1 MIDLAK
7 PQRIHVVGVGGS
19 GMSAIATVMRA
30 MGHSVSGSDLRNS
43 HNVERLIAQGVTVR
57 IGHDASSVHGVDA
70 VAVSTAIARSNVEVA
85 EAERLGI
92 PVLRRADVLSA
103 ICERRAAVA
112 VAGTHGKTT
121 TASMLS
127 LIAVDAGWHPSFI
140 IGGEV
145 NEIGGGAVW
154 DEGEWLVV
162 EADESDGTF
171 LELPRRAAI
180 VTSVEPDHI
189 EFYGGVEQMEAAFD
203 RFVEETPGPVIV
215 DADGTVAAAMAAR
228 HGAVTTGLSPSVDYA
243 ICEVEGRRADVSFTL
258 RHAGTELGRIRVP
271 VPGLH
276 NARNAA
282 SSAALALEIGVPFDA
297 VTKALGRFAGVARRF
312 QFRGRIRDVD
322 FVEDFAHLPT
332 EVAVAVATARDG
344 GWERIVVVF
353 QPHRFSRTQA
363 NHAEFATAFEGADH
377 VIVTDIY
384 GSGEPPRPGIT
395 GELVADAVRRGTP
408 DLGVTWLPGRGNL
421 AGHLAGALRPGDLCL
436 LLSAGDLTSVPDEV
450 AAVP

>member
-1 MIDLAK
+1 MIDLGR
-7 PQRIHVVGVGGS
+7 PLRIHVVGVGGS
-19 GMSAIATVMRA
+19 GMSAIATVMQA
-30 MGHSVSGSDLRNS
+30 MGHSVSGSDLRHS
-43 HNVERLIAQGVTVR
+43 HNVERLVAHGVTVH
-57 IGHDASSVHGVDA
+57 IGHDAALVHGVDA
-70 VAVSTAIARSNVEVA
+70 VAISTAIGNANVEVA
-85 EAERLGI
+85 EAQRLGV
-92 PVLRRADVLSA
+92 PVLRRAEVLA
-103 ICERRAAVA
+103 GICARRAAVA

-127 LIAVDAGWHPSFI
+127 LVLVEAAWRPSFI

-171 LELPRRAAI
+171 LELPRRAAV
-180 VTSVEPDHI
+180 VTSVEPDHL
-189 EFYGGVEQMEAAFD
+189 EFYGGVQQMEAAFD
-203 RFVEETPGPVIV
+203 RFIAETPGAVVV
-215 DADGTVAAAMAAR
+215 DADGAVAAAMAAR
-228 HGAVTTGLSPSVDYA
+228 RGAVTTGLSPDADYM
-243 ICEVEGRRADVSFTL
+243 ICDIEGRRADVGFTL
-258 RHAGTELGRIRVP
+258 RHAGNELGRLRVP

-282 SSAALALEIGVPFDA
+282 TSAALALEIGVPFDA
-297 VTKALGRFAGVARRF
+297 VARALGRFAGVARRF
-312 QFRGRIRDVD
+312 QFRGRVRDVD

-344 GWERIVVVF
+344 GWDRIVVVF
-353 QPHRFSRTQA
+353 QPHRYSRTQA
-363 NHAEFATAFEGADH
+363 NHAEFATAFRGADH

-384 GSGEPPRPGIT
+384 GSGEAPRPGIT
-395 GELVADAVRRGTP
+395 GELVADAVRNGLP
-408 DLGVTWLPGRGNL
+408 ELGVTWLPGRGNL
-421 AGHLAGALRPGDLCL
+421 AEHLAGALRPGDLCL